1 MDCFAGTGS
10 SAVAC
15 MRSKRIFYGC
25 DEDNVI
31 AEAASNRIINE
42 VKLLFKTSIILFYF
56 ILINN

>member
-10 SAVAC
+10 SAIAC

-31 AEAASNRIINE
+31 AEAATNRIINE
-42 VKLLFKTSIILFYF
+42 VKLLFKTSIYYLIL
-56 ILINN
+56 LNN